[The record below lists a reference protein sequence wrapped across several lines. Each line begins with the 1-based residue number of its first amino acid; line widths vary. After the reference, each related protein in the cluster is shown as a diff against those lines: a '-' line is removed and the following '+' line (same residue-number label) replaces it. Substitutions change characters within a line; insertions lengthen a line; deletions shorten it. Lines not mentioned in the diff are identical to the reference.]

1 MSSNYLEC
9 SVYFKERTILLFPMM
24 WPIIAPCVA
33 PHAII
38 IYLFIKFQFND
49 YYKIYEIITAALAI
63 SRALG
68 PFGKLF
74 ISMSCFLV
82 SSISIILFPVS

>member
-1 MSSNYLEC
+1 MYDSLKINNVIENSA
-9 SVYFKERTILLFPMM
+9 FGF
-24 WPIIAPCVA
+24 
-33 PHAII
+33 
-38 IYLFIKFQFND
+38 YLFIKFQFND